1 MAIEI
6 TSERRQARRLPRL
19 LTTRRDAATG
29 TPRTEKTRNWTRRL
43 RFIGVFALVV
53 CAAVVGSL
61 VYCYRGAAETIDRR
75 LASGYLTSRAGL
87 YAAPRVLRAGQ
98 NFSRERLVET
108 LRRAGYVEQ
117 TASDVWSGAFRL
129 ADGGAIEI
137 SPRHTPGAESVKV
150 AEGFTPEVVRVEF
163 DRKGRISEITGDGV
177 TLDAFALEPEALTND
192 AAMKTGTRATLA
204 YADIPPVLTNA
215 IRAIEDRRFF
225 EHHGLDLTGISRA
238 LLSWTGDGAR
248 SSASA
253 PEQQGGSTITQQLVK
268 NTYLTPE
275 RTLRRKFNE
284 ALLAAALERRL
295 SKEDIFALY
304 CNEIY
309 LGQRGAFAVRGVK
322 QAARV
327 YFGKE
332 LRDLSLGEAATIAG
346 MIQSPA
352 RYAPDRHVAESRA
365 RRDAVLAAMLRDNSI
380 TADEARLASSEEL
393 SVAPVDPAARATA
406 PYFVDHVNRAVEAQL
421 QRAGHAGAD
430 ERSLRVY
437 TTIDLD
443 LQQLAEQAVAR
454 QLAQLERVYKQG
466 DARPQAALVA
476 LDPNTGHVLAMVGG
490 KNYAASQ
497 LNRATDA
504 RRQPG
509 SVFKPFVYAAA
520 LESGISPA
528 RLFTDAPRA
537 FQFDRYSPA
546 YRPANYGGGYSMRDV
561 TMRDALTKSL
571 NVVTVDLAM
580 QTGLPR
586 VAALAEMFGL
596 PKAPAY
602 PSLALGTA
610 EATPLEIASAY
621 TAFANGGARARPSS
635 ITRAVDGDG
644 VKLFEEFLPSSAP
657 VVQPSTAYMITDM
670 LTNVIDEGTARA
682 ARGMLKLSAVAG
694 KTGTSRDGWFVGY
707 TPNLVCVVWIGFDDN
722 RQLGLTG
729 ADSALP
735 VWTEFVRGAIEL
747 RPELGGAAFLRPAG
761 VMSVEID
768 PATGQLVSPSCP
780 QHERIAVT
788 PALAPTS
795 ECLLHRT
802 LLPLLA
808 DNNDSLLLADN
819 DARQPAPQSTGF
831 APDAQAHAVASSRVH
846 ASHDSDAPVVV
857 LPAPSIQTTRI
868 EQSRSVRPRLVN
880 DPQVVFPHAPQR

>member
-6 TSERRQARRLPRL
+6 TSEGRQARRLPRL
-19 LTTRRDAATG
+19 LTTRRGAGARG
-29 TPRTEKTRNWTRRL
+29 AGEKKTRNLPRRL
-43 RFIGVFALVV
+43 RFLALAALVV
-53 CAAVVGSL
+53 CAAAVATL
-61 VYCYRGAAETIDRR
+61 AYCYRGAAETIDRR

-98 NFSRERLVET
+98 NLSRARLVET

-117 TASDVWSGAFRL
+117 SASDVWSGAFRL
-129 ADGGAIEI
+129 TAEGAVEI
-137 SPRHTPGAESVKV
+137 IPRRAPEAEGVKV

-163 DRKGRISEITGDGV
+163 DRKGNIGEITGDGIA
-177 TLDAFALEPEALTND
+177 LAAFALEPEALTND

-204 YADIPPVLTNA
+204 YADLPPVLTNA

-225 EHHGLDLTGISRA
+225 EHRGLDATGIGRA

-248 SSASA
+248 GASA
-253 PEQQGGSTITQQLVK
+253 PERQGGSTITQQLVK

-275 RTLRRKFNE
+275 RTLARKFNE

-352 RYAPDRHVAESRA
+352 RYAPDRHPEESRA

-380 TADEARLASSEEL
+380 AAEEARAASSEATR
-393 SVAPVDPAARATA
+393 VAPVDPAARATA
-406 PYFVDHVNRAVEAQL
+406 PYFVDYVNRAVEAQL
-421 QRAGHAGAD
+421 RTGGAHAD

-454 QLAQLERVYKQG
+454 RLAQLERVYKSS

-476 LDPNTGHVLAMVGG
+476 LDPQTGHVLAMVGG

-509 SVFKPFVYAAA
+509 SVFKPIVYAAA
-520 LESGISPA
+520 LEGGISPA

-537 FQFDRYSPA
+537 FAFDRHSPA

-561 TMRDALTKSL
+561 TMRAALTKSL

-580 QTGLPR
+580 QTGLSR
-586 VAALAEMFGL
+586 VAALAETFGL
-596 PKAPAY
+596 PKADPY

-621 TAFANGGARARPSS
+621 TAFANGGTRTRPSS
-635 ITRAVDGDG
+635 ITRAIDGNG
-644 VKLFEEFLPSSAP
+644 VKLLEEFLPAP
-657 VVQPSTAYMITDM
+657 AVQPSTAYMITDM
-670 LTNVIDEGTARA
+670 LTNVVAEGTARA
-682 ARGMLKLSAVAG
+682 AREMLKLSAVAG

-707 TPNLVCVVWIGFDDN
+707 TPRLVCVVWVGFDDN

-735 VWTEFVRGAIEL
+735 VWTEFVRGALEL

-761 VMSVEID
+761 VESVEID
-768 PATGQLVSPSCP
+768 PATGQLASPSCP
-780 QHERIAVT
+780 VRERMAIT

-795 ECLLHRT
+795 ECLTHQPFFS
-802 LLPLLA
+802 PLA
-808 DNNDSLLLADN
+808 AY
-819 DARQPAPQSTGF
+819 DAPPPAPQSTSIV
-831 APDAQAHAVASSRVH
+831 PDDAARVASVAGSSRAHARREEA
-846 ASHDSDAPVVV
+846 APVV
-857 LPAPSIQTTRI
+857 LPAPSIQKTRI
-868 EQSRSVRPRLVN
+868 EQSRSGRARLTN
-880 DPQVVFPHAPQR
+880 DPQVVSARAGQR

>member
-6 TSERRQARRLPRL
+6 RSERREARRLRWIWQPERREEERL
-19 LTTRRDAATG
+19 RRASRRMRVLRFAFAAT
-29 TPRTEKTRNWTRRL
+29 
-43 RFIGVFALVV
+43 LVL
-53 CAAVVGSL
+53 CAAAVVSII
-61 VYCYRGAAETIDRR
+61 YCYNEAADRIDRR

-87 YAAPRVLRAGQ
+87 YAAPRVLRNGQ

-117 TASDVWSGAFRL
+117 SASDVWSGAFRTVE
-129 ADGGAIEI
+129 GAIEI
-137 SPRHTPGAESVKV
+137 SPRRMSAEH
-150 AEGFTPEVVRVEF
+150 APEGFTPEVVRVAF
-163 DRKGRISEITGDGV
+163 DRKGRIAEITGDGV
-177 TLDAFALEPEALTND
+177 ALDAFALEPETLTTD
-192 AAMKTGTRATLA
+192 AATKTGTRATLA
-204 YADIPPVLTNA
+204 YADIPPVLASA

-225 EHHGLDLTGISRA
+225 EHHGLDLLGIGRA
-238 LLSWTGDGAR
+238 LLSWTGDGG
-248 SSASA
+248 SSNA
-253 PEQQGGSTITQQLVK
+253 PEHQGGSTITQQLVK

-275 RTLRRKFNE
+275 RTLSRKFNE

-332 LRDLSLGEAATIAG
+332 LRDLSLSEAATIAG

-352 RYAPDRHVAESRA
+352 RYAPDRHAEASRA
-365 RRDAVLAAMLRDNSI
+365 RRNAVLASMVRDNSI
-380 TADEARLASSEEL
+380 TSEEAQKA
-393 SVAPVDPAARATA
+393 SGESVGVAPVDPALNATA
-406 PYFVDHVNRAVEAQL
+406 PYFVDYVNRAVESQL
-421 QRAGHAGAD
+421 QHAGDAD
-430 ERSLRVY
+430 ERSLRIY
-437 TTIDLD
+437 TTIDLE
-443 LQQLAEQAVAR
+443 LQQLAEAAVAR
-454 QLAQLERVYKQG
+454 QLAQLEKVYKPRGAQ
-466 DARPQAALVA
+466 PQAALVA
-476 LDPNTGHVLAMVGG
+476 LDPSTGHVLAMVGG
-490 KNYAASQ
+490 RNYGESQ

-520 LESGISPA
+520 IESGISPV

-537 FQFDRYSPA
+537 FAFDRHSPA

-561 TMRDALTKSL
+561 TMRTALTKSL

-586 VAALAEMFGL
+586 VAALAESFGL
-596 PKAPAY
+596 QKAAAY
-602 PSLALGTA
+602 PSLALGTS

-621 TAFANGGARARPSS
+621 TAFASNGTRTRASA
-635 ITRAVDGDG
+635 ITRAFDGNG
-644 VKLFEEFLPSSAP
+644 IKLFEEFLPSSRQ

-670 LTNVIDEGTARA
+670 LTNVIADGTARA

-722 RQLGLTG
+722 KQLGLTG
-729 ADSALP
+729 AESALP

-747 RPELGGAAFLRPAG
+747 RPELGGEAFLRPAG
-761 VMSVEID
+761 IMSVDID
-768 PATGQLVSPSCP
+768 PLTGQLASPSCP
-780 QHERIAVT
+780 QRERIAIT
-788 PALAPTS
+788 HALAPTN
-795 ECLLHRT
+795 ECLTHQT
-802 LLPLLA
+802 LFPFLAAYDSQELTGETSTTTSALLA
-808 DNNDSLLLADN
+808 DNSMPNAD
-819 DARQPAPQSTGF
+819 
-831 APDAQAHAVASSRVH
+831 SSR
-846 ASHDSDAPVVV
+846 ARTTRERAAAATVVI
-857 LPAPSIQTTRI
+857 PTPSIQTTQIDRN
-868 EQSRSVRPRLVN
+868 RSGRARLTN
-880 DPQVVFPHAPQR
+880 ELQVVAEQNWKR

>member
-19 LTTRRDAATG
+19 LTTRRDAAAA
-29 TPRTEKTRNWTRRL
+29 TPRAEKTRDWPRRL
-43 RFIGVFALVV
+43 RFVCMAALVV
-53 CAAVVGSL
+53 CAAVVASL

-117 TASDVWSGAFRL
+117 TASDVWSGAFRV
-129 ADGGAIEI
+129 ADGGAVEI
-137 SPRHTPGAESVKV
+137 SPRRTPGAESAKA

-163 DRKGRISEITGDGV
+163 DRKGRIGEITGDGV

-192 AAMKTGTRATLA
+192 ATMKTGTRATLA
-204 YADIPPVLTNA
+204 YTDIPPVLTNA

-225 EHHGLDLTGISRA
+225 EHHGLDVTGISRA

-248 SSASA
+248 GASV
-253 PEQQGGSTITQQLVK
+253 PEHQGGSTITQQLVK

-332 LRDLSLGEAATIAG
+332 LRDLSLAEAATIAG

-352 RYAPDRHVAESRA
+352 RYAPDRHAAASRA
-365 RRDAVLAAMLRDNSI
+365 RRAAVLAAMLRDNSI
-380 TADEARLASSEEL
+380 TTDEARAASAEEL

-406 PYFVDHVNRAVEAQL
+406 PYFVDHVNRVVEAQL
-421 QRAGHAGAD
+421 QRAGSAGAD

-454 QLAQLERVYKQG
+454 QLAQLERVYKSG

-528 RLFTDAPRA
+528 RLFADAPRA
-537 FQFDRYSPA
+537 FKFDRYSAA

-596 PKAPAY
+596 PKVADY
-602 PSLALGTA
+602 PSLALGTT
-610 EATPLEIASAY
+610 ETTPLEIASAY
-621 TAFANGGARARPSS
+621 TAFANGGTRTRPSS
-635 ITRAVDGDG
+635 ITRAIDGDG
-644 VKLFEEFLPSSAP
+644 VKLLEEFLPQSAQ

-670 LTNVIDEGTARA
+670 LTNVVAEGTARG

-707 TPNLVCVVWIGFDDN
+707 TPNLVCVVWVGIDDN

-735 VWTEFVRGAIEL
+735 VWAEFVRGAVEL

-768 PATGQLVSPSCP
+768 PATGQLASPSCL
-780 QHERIAVT
+780 QRERIAVT
-788 PALAPTS
+788 PTLAPTS
-795 ECLLHRT
+795 ECLTHQP

-808 DNNDSLLLADN
+808 DNDLLPADN
-819 DARQPAPQSTGF
+819 YAQQPILQSTRI
-831 APDAQAHAVASSRVH
+831 AADHPAHSVASSRAHV
-846 ASHDSDAPVVV
+846 SHDSDAPVV
-857 LPAPSIQTTRI
+857 LPEPSIQTTRI
-868 EQSRSVRPRLVN
+868 EQSRSGRARLIN
-880 DPQVVFPHAPQR
+880 DPQVAFPRAAQH

>member
-6 TSERRQARRLPRL
+6 TSERREARRLPRL
-19 LTTRRDAATG
+19 SKTRRGAKVARET
-29 TPRTEKTRNWTRRL
+29 KTRDWPRRL
-43 RFIGVFALVV
+43 RLIGVAALVL
-53 CAAVVGSL
+53 CAAVVASV
-61 VYCYRGAAETIDRR
+61 VYCYSSAAETIDRR
-75 LASGYLTSRAGL
+75 LASGYLTSRAGI

-117 TASDVWSGAFRL
+117 SASDVWSGAFRVN
-129 ADGGAIEI
+129 AEEGAVEI
-137 SPRHTPGAESVKV
+137 SPRRTSRAEEY
-150 AEGFTPEVVRVEF
+150 ATATTEGFTPEVVRVAF
-163 DRKGRISEITGDGV
+163 DRRGRIHEITGDGV
-177 TLDAFALEPEALTND
+177 TLDVFELEPEALTND
-192 AAMKTGTRATLA
+192 AATKTGTRATLA
-204 YADIPPVLTNA
+204 YGDIPPVLTNA

-225 EHHGLDLTGISRA
+225 EHHGLDVTGIGRA
-238 LLSWTGDGAR
+238 LLSWTGESAR
-248 SSASA
+248 GASA
-253 PEQQGGSTITQQLVK
+253 PERQGGSTITQQLVK

-352 RYAPDRHVAESRA
+352 RYAPDRHPEESRA

-380 TADEARLASSEEL
+380 NAEEARAASGEPVG
-393 SVAPVDPAARATA
+393 VAPVDPAARATA
-406 PYFVDHVNRAVEAQL
+406 PYFVDYVNRAVEAQL
-421 QRAGHAGAD
+421 HTGAGAD

-454 QLAQLERVYKQG
+454 GLAQLERVYKQG

-476 LDPNTGHVLAMVGG
+476 LDPETGHVLAMVGG

-509 SVFKPFVYAAA
+509 SVFKPIVYAAA
-520 LESGISPA
+520 LERGIPPL
-528 RLFTDAPRA
+528 RLFADAPRA
-537 FQFDRYSPA
+537 FTFDRYSPA

-586 VAALAEMFGL
+586 VAALAETFGL

-602 PSLALGTA
+602 PSLALGTT

-621 TAFANGGARARPSS
+621 TAFANGGTRTRPSS
-635 ITRAVDGDG
+635 VTRAVDGNG
-644 VKLFEEFLPSSAP
+644 VKLFEEFLPSSAQ

-670 LTNVIDEGTARA
+670 LTNVVAEGTARA

-707 TPNLVCVVWIGFDDN
+707 TPRLVCVVWVGFDDN

-735 VWTEFVRGAIEL
+735 VWTEFVRGALEL

-761 VMSVEID
+761 IMSIEVD
-768 PATGQLVSPSCP
+768 PATGQLASPSCP
-780 QHERIAVT
+780 ERERIAVT
-788 PALAPTS
+788 HALAPTS
-795 ECLLHRT
+795 ECLTHQPP
-802 LLPLLA
+802 LPLFA
-808 DNNDSLLLADN
+808 ATDIQ
-819 DARQPAPQSTGF
+819 QPAPQTTVVATDDSRRG
-831 APDAQAHAVASSRVH
+831 VASSRAH
-846 ASHDSDAPVVV
+846 ASHGNGASVV

-868 EQSRSVRPRLVN
+868 EQSRSGRARLTN
-880 DPQVVFPHAPQR
+880 EPQVVSARAAGH